1 VLIVGAGPAG
11 SVAAALLARAGVRV
25 RLIDRAIFPRP
36 KLCGD
41 TINPGAL
48 AALRRL
54 DLAVPVE
61 AAGRP
66 IDGMR
71 LTGPGGVV
79 VEGRY
84 PRGLAGLALVRRDLD
99 WLLLE
104 QAIDAGARFEPGM
117 VVRQP
122 IVEESGS
129 NRTVAGVI
137 GELRGR
143 AWALR
148 APVTIAADGRRSTLA
163 FSLGLARHPVRP
175 RRWAV
180 GAYYENVEGL
190 SSFGEMHVRAGRYIG
205 IAPIPGGLANVCV
218 VRTEPGGRLS
228 RERRRGESGPGSPAP
243 SALAARLSTEVAG
256 DPWLRPRFTGARM
269 VRPPVALGPLAVDVA
284 PQPVDGLL
292 LAGDAAG
299 FIDPMTGD
307 GLRFAIRGAALA
319 ADAALA
325 ALAGGW
331 SAEVGDRLAA
341 ARRREFAAKWRF
353 DRLVRALVARA
364 ALVEASARAARLL
377 PSALRYAIAVAG
389 DCRLAEDAAA
399 SPAEP
404 AGPAPCRAHR

>member
-1 VLIVGAGPAG
+1 SSSGASSGADRTAVDDVLIVGAGPAG

-190 SSFGEMHVRAGRYIG
+190 SSFGEMHVRGGRYIG
-205 IAPIPGGLANVCV
+205 VAPVPGGYANVCV
-218 VRTEPGGRLS
+218 VRPS
-228 RERRRGESGPGSPAP
+228 RPADAALRDP
-243 SALAARLSTEVAG
+243 VQLLAAELGRDPELRDRFARARLIRT
-256 DPWLRPRFTGARM
+256 
-269 VRPPVALGPLAVDVA
+269 PVVLGPLAVD
-284 PQPVDGLL
+284 P
-292 LAGDAAG
+292 
-299 FIDPMTGD
+299 TG
-307 GLRFAIRGAALA
+307 
-319 ADAALA
+319 
-325 ALAGGW
+325 
-331 SAEVGDRLAA
+331 
-341 ARRREFAAKWRF
+341 
-353 DRLVRALVARA
+353 
-364 ALVEASARAARLL
+364 
-377 PSALRYAIAVAG
+377 
-389 DCRLAEDAAA
+389 
-399 SPAEP
+399 
-404 AGPAPCRAHR
+404 